1 MTSTQ
6 RIPTAPTLFEYA
18 IRAWSR
24 PTPAENERSYSMH
37 RRASHGTIVA
47 VFLFLIFLD
56 SALTHIFVAERS
68 ELLAWSINA
77 SSLWLAL
84 YLVADAHAARLRPLR
99 LEDDGLAFS
108 VGMRWRGFVPY
119 ANMRSVSTSKVHYR
133 DQQTL
138 RATIVAAGDLSIEL
152 ADPLEAHGPFGL
164 KKRATCLVLTVDRP
178 AELASALQHEIEAR
192 AHVS

>member
-1 MTSTQ
+1 MT
-6 RIPTAPTLFEYA
+6 RIPPAPTLFEHA
-18 IRAWSR
+18 IRAWTK
-24 PTPAENERSYSMH
+24 PTPAEDERSYSMH
-37 RRASHGTIVA
+37 RRASHGTIIA

-99 LEDDGLAFS
+99 LEDDGLVFS

-119 ANMRSVSTSKVHYR
+119 SIMRSVSTSKVHYR
-133 DQQTL
+133 DRQTL
-138 RATIVAAGDLSIEL
+138 RATVVSAGDLSIEL
-152 ADPLEAHGPFGL
+152 TEPLEAHGPFGL
-164 KKRATCLVLTVDRP
+164 RRRATCLVLTVDRP
-178 AELASALQHEIEAR
+178 AELAAALQHEIGAR
-192 AHVS
+192 AQVS

>member
-1 MTSTQ
+1 MTSAQ
-6 RIPTAPTLFEYA
+6 RIPPAPSLFKYA
-18 IRAWSR
+18 IRAWTL
-24 PTPAENERSYSMH
+24 PTPPENERSYSMH
-37 RRASHGTIVA
+37 RRASHGTIIA

-56 SALTHIFVAERS
+56 SAITHIFVAERS

-84 YLVADAHAARLRPLR
+84 YLVADAHAARLRPLE
-99 LEDDGLAFS
+99 LEDDGLVFS

-119 ANMRSVSTSKVHYR
+119 AILRSVSTSRVHYR

-138 RATIVAAGDLSIEL
+138 RATVVSAGDLSIEL
-152 ADPLEAHGPFGL
+152 TEPLEAHGPFGL

-178 AELASALQHEIEAR
+178 AELAAALQHEIRAR